1 MPLPPFFSVNRLALL
16 AAIVMAAGCGGGTEA
31 TGGAMPPPQ
40 VAVVTLKSQAVELRR
55 ELPGRVSAL
64 LVAEVRP
71 QVGGIVKQVLFTE
84 GSEVKAGQLL
94 YQLDDAVYQAG
105 VSSADAAR
113 LKAEAVTDNAR
124 RSAARGAELQKTR
137 LISEQDNDALRAA
150 LQQAEADLAAARA
163 AVETARISLAYAR
176 IRAPIRGRI
185 GKSVVTRGALVT
197 ANQGEALATI
207 QQLDQVYVDVT
218 QSSSES
224 LQLRRELGNAGTA
237 GSRAVQLTLED
248 GTAYPQAGRLQFT
261 DVTVDQT
268 TGSFLLRVLVPNP
281 QRLLLP
287 GMYVRAT
294 INEGTVTNGLLAP
307 QQGITRDPKGNATA
321 MVVDA
326 EGKAQQ
332 RMVRTAR
339 TVGDQWLISEGLM
352 AGDRVIVEGLQK
364 IMPGMPV
371 VAVEVGAAAARSAA
385 APAAAGR

>member
-1 MPLPPFFSVNRLALL
+1 
-16 AAIVMAAGCGGGTEA
+16 
-31 TGGAMPPPQ
+31 
-40 VAVVTLKSQAVELRR
+40 
-55 ELPGRVSAL
+55 
-64 LVAEVRP
+64 
-71 QVGGIVKQVLFTE
+71 
-84 GSEVKAGQLL
+84 
-94 YQLDDAVYQAG
+94 
-105 VSSADAAR
+105 
-113 LKAEAVTDNAR
+113 
-124 RSAARGAELQKTR
+124 
-137 LISEQDNDALRAA
+137 
-150 LQQAEADLAAARA
+150 
-163 AVETARISLAYAR
+163 
-176 IRAPIRGRI
+176 
-185 GKSVVTRGALVT
+185 
-197 ANQGEALATI
+197 
-207 QQLDQVYVDVT
+207 
-218 QSSSES
+218 
-224 LQLRRELGNAGTA
+224 
-237 GSRAVQLTLED
+237 
-248 GTAYPQAGRLQFT
+248 
-261 DVTVDQT
+261 
-268 TGSFLLRVLVPNP
+268 VLVPNP